1 MGLLDK
7 WNKNKFSIYKSEEK
21 TVLKLIE
28 SLGKWLEELIKVT
41 ENKTDLYGDHKG
53 SWQGINKPTL
63 SEEGL
68 RGTVEKHIEDINNIQ
83 NSLEM
88 LNKKLELNIKDF
100 GAKGDGVTDDTD
112 AIQSAFDYI
121 KEMQT
126 NNKSDRAV
134 TLFFPNGVYIINRGF
149 DLDINVVI
157 KGEVLS
163 KTPFYRLFG
172 MNVNGQETR
181 PNATTIKYDSYKNG
195 TTMFKAVN
203 SADGFL
209 HDISFEDIMLD
220 GSDGKAVQIEA
231 SNGGSKD
238 LIINFEGVN
247 SNGVDLSALRFT
259 RGSRNLMLVGFSGIG
274 LQTGHWQHHEN
285 PIITLCGVGLVS
297 GGDGNI
303 SNPLIAFCKTGIEIG
318 TSSKNGVTD
327 RFENIRV
334 EWCEEYGINVING
347 GSNKISGFIDRC
359 GYSGYNQPTATWN
372 MTLDLIIQRCGSF
385 YRGYTKEDL
394 TTNEMKMKGSN
405 AYIKQARG
413 GRYFITHIRS
423 TAHDT
428 IADYGKSPVIASSI
442 DGGIDFVSIDTT
454 QGFTNK
460 LLDDYYLNGL
470 SDFTIISNNT
480 FHSSNGI
487 KVDINNKQVIDL
499 YNQARFRPPTNW
511 GKPADN
517 VGSPGDM
524 VYDTQNN
531 VMYYKNAT
539 TWKQI

>member
-1 MGLLDK
+1 MNFFEK
-7 WNKNKFSIYKSEEK
+7 WNKGRFSVYESEEK
-21 TVLKLIE
+21 TVLKLLEHI
-28 SLGKWLEELIKVT
+28 GKFISDLSKGVD
-41 ENKTDLYGDHKG
+41 NKTDLYGDHKG

-68 RGTVEKHIEDINNIQ
+68 RGTVEKHIEDIKNIE
-83 NSLEM
+83 NSIEM
-88 LNKKLELNIKDF
+88 INKKLELNIKDF
-100 GAKGDGVTDDTD
+100 GAKGDGETDDTE
-112 AIQSAFDYI
+112 AIQSALNFI
-121 KEMQT
+121 KGIQT

-134 TLFFPNGVYIINRGF
+134 TLFFPNGIYIVNRGF
-149 DLDINVVI
+149 DIDCNVVI

-163 KTPFYRLFG
+163 KTAGYRLFG
-172 MNVNGQETR
+172 MNVTGQETR
-181 PNATTIKYDSYKNG
+181 PNATTIKYNSYKNG
-195 TTMFKAVN
+195 ATMFKAVN
-203 SADGFL
+203 SEDGFL
-209 HDISFEDIMLD
+209 HDISFEDILLD
-220 GSDGKAVQIEA
+220 GSDGKAVQINA
-231 SNGGSKD
+231 PNGGSKD
-238 LIINFEGVN
+238 LIINFDGVN

-285 PIITLCGVGLVS
+285 PIITLCGVGIVS

-303 SNPLIAFCKTGIEIG
+303 INPLIAHCKNGIEIG
-318 TSSKNGVTD
+318 SPDKNGVTD

-359 GYSGYNQPTATWN
+359 GYSGYNQAVATWN
-372 MTLDLIIQRCGSF
+372 MTLDLIIQRCGAF
-385 YRGYTKEDL
+385 YRGYTKADL

-413 GRYFITHIRS
+413 GRYLFTHIKS
-423 TAHDT
+423 SAHDT
-428 IADYGKSPVIASSI
+428 ISNYGKSPVIASSI
-442 DGGIDFVSIDTT
+442 DGGIDFISIDTT

-460 LLDDYYLNGL
+460 LLEDYYLAGI
-470 SDFTIISNNT
+470 STYTIISNNAI
-480 FHSSNGI
+480 HSSNGI
-487 KVDINNKQVIDL
+487 KVDTDNKQVIDL
-499 YNQARFRPPTNW
+499 YNQSRFRPPTNW
-511 GKPADN
+511 GKPADS
-517 VGSPGDM
+517 VGSAGDM